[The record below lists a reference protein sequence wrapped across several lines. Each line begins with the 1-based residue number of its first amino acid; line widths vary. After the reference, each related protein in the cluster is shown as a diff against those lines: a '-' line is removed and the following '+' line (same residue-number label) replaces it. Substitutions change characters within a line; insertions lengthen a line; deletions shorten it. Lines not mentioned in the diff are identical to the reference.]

1 MSNLDDQ
8 TLEILAGLNAA
19 QPTTQ
24 QVDYSGFMSD
34 FQPVLND
41 PNLFVPQQGLLQNT
55 PTLDT
60 LSDLDVMQQR
70 PQVVTNMLDQYPTLE
85 SDFQQSFAVSP
96 DTFNMN
102 VYQPLPYDANYFGSL
117 VGGDGTIDTSI
128 NAADLIGAGLVG
140 VGAASLLGGDDGT
153 TTTETDST
161 NLTTN
166 DVVSPITTISTG
178 IENPNVNEVIKVSDE
193 IFPEDTIDI
202 EIGDNITSTDTG
214 IISTISDGT
223 TNLTPSVDITDADD
237 ATKLREL
244 ADAGFTSNESLDIL
258 NAFNTGVLSA
268 DAFANALKTGVVTLQ
283 GDILTGVRPD
293 TSGLTVTTGT
303 NVSDNIKP
311 TLTNT
316 NDVTQIDQSLGDKVQ
331 GGLSDFFNTELTSGI
346 GEAGTYLGDVTNV
359 TVGEALSGIGGLLSL
374 ADMVDDANVGN
385 TLGTAA
391 GLSGFGLFG
400 EAAQGIAPALG
411 AGALIAS
418 LAGLGQPDPSNEA
431 GFAQVDTNS
440 NNVTPFGMEGD
451 KFNQENVNQSTSIA
465 NAMNN
470 VVNNITGNYGLKT
483 EGDILVQT
491 GERDPLNI
499 TFGDMSEEPTIN
511 NRLNYNTNEGD
522 ILNTTD
528 DVSRFYYT
536 GQVGNDG
543 SALVDNIVKGTNLLS
558 LKAVA
563 NDEDTINMK
572 DFRLPAFSA
581 DKVKNQY
588 LDMGLNETS
597 ANALTSASRSGSAA
611 TSELLGGLLVANT
624 TNEDLFLTDAEK
636 TSLLEKGYTE
646 EQLDAILY
654 G

>member
-1 MSNLDDQ
+1 MDEE

-19 QPTTQ
+19 QPLTQ
-24 QVDYSGFMSD
+24 QVDYSGFMQD
-34 FQPVLND
+34 FQPVLNQPD
-41 PNLFVPQQGLLQNT
+41 YFVPQQGLLQNT

-400 EAAQGIAPALG
+400 DAAQGIAPALG
-411 AGALIAS
+411 AGTLIAS
-418 LAGLGQPDPSNEA
+418 LAGLGQQTLQTK
-431 GFAQVDTNS
+431 QVLH
-440 NNVTPFGMEGD
+440 
-451 KFNQENVNQSTSIA
+451 K
-465 NAMNN
+465 
-470 VVNNITGNYGLKT
+470 L
-483 EGDILVQT
+483 IL
-491 GERDPLNI
+491 
-499 TFGDMSEEPTIN
+499 
-511 NRLNYNTNEGD
+511 
-522 ILNTTD
+522 IL
-528 DVSRFYYT
+528 
-536 GQVGNDG
+536 
-543 SALVDNIVKGTNLLS
+543 I
-558 LKAVA
+558 
-563 NDEDTINMK
+563 M
-572 DFRLPAFSA
+572 
-581 DKVKNQY
+581 
-588 LDMGLNETS
+588 
-597 ANALTSASRSGSAA
+597 
-611 TSELLGGLLVANT
+611 
-624 TNEDLFLTDAEK
+624 
-636 TSLLEKGYTE
+636 
-646 EQLDAILY
+646 
-654 G
+654 

>member
-1 MSNLDDQ
+1 MDEE

-19 QPTTQ
+19 QPLTQ
-24 QVDYSGFMSD
+24 QVDYSQFMND

-41 PNLFVPQQGLLQNT
+41 PNYFVPQQGLLQNT
-55 PTLDT
+55 PVLDT

-85 SDFQQSFAVSP
+85 SDFQRSFAVSP

-128 NAADLIGAGLVG
+128 NAADLIGAGLLG
-140 VGAASLLGGDDGT
+140 KAAIDAVKGDDGT

-178 IENPNVNEVIKVSDE
+178 VENPNVNKVIKVSDE
-193 IFPEDTIDI
+193 ILPEDTIDI
-202 EIGDNITSTDTG
+202 EIGDNITSKDTG

-293 TSGLTVTTGT
+293 TSGLTVTTGN

-316 NDVTQIDQSLGDKVQ
+316 SDVTQIDQSLGNRVQ

-346 GEAGTYLGDVTNV
+346 GEAGTYLKDVTNV

-400 EAAQGIAPALG
+400 DAAQGIAPALG

-491 GERDPLNI
+491 GERDPLSV

-511 NRLNYNTNEGD
+511 NRLNYNTKEGD

-572 DFRLPAFSA
+572 DFRVPAFSA

-588 LDMGLNETS
+588 LDMGLDETS
-597 ANALTSASRSGSAA
+597 ANALTNAARSESAA
-611 TSELLGGLLVANT
+611 TSELLGSLLVANT

>member
-1 MSNLDDQ
+1 MDEE

-19 QPTTQ
+19 QPLTQ
-24 QVDYSGFMSD
+24 QVDYSQFMND

-41 PNLFVPQQGLLQNT
+41 PNYFVPQQGLLQNT
-55 PTLDT
+55 PVLDT

-85 SDFQQSFAVSP
+85 SDFQRSFAVSP

-128 NAADLIGAGLVG
+128 NAADLIGAGLLG
-140 VGAASLLGGDDGT
+140 KAAIDAVKGDDGT

-178 IENPNVNEVIKVSDE
+178 VENPNVNKVIKVSDE
-193 IFPEDTIDI
+193 ILPEDTIDI
-202 EIGDNITSTDTG
+202 EIGDNITSKDTG

-316 NDVTQIDQSLGDKVQ
+316 SDVTQIDQSLGNRVQ

-346 GEAGTYLGDVTNV
+346 GEAGTYLKDVTNV

-400 EAAQGIAPALG
+400 DAAQGIAPALG

-491 GERDPLNI
+491 GERDPLSV

-511 NRLNYNTNEGD
+511 NRLNYNTKEGD

-572 DFRLPAFSA
+572 DFRVPAFSA

-588 LDMGLNETS
+588 LDMGLDETS
-597 ANALTSASRSGSAA
+597 ANALTNAARSESAA
-611 TSELLGGLLVANT
+611 TSELLGSLLVANT